1 MNPFIELYRDP
12 VGALIALGYM
22 LALLTLLVLT
32 LAACW
37 RNAVQ
42 IKVRW
47 DRQRPNQWEYL
58 PPADWLLRVAAIPAV
73 LAVDAWALSALI
85 WLVF

>member
-1 MNPFIELYRDP
+1 MNPFIELYQDP
-12 VGALIALGYM
+12 VGALIALGYA

-37 RNAVQ
+37 RNAFTV
-42 IKVRW
+42 KVRW
-47 DRQRPNQWEYL
+47 ERQRPNQWEYL
-58 PPADWLLRVAAIPAV
+58 PPAGWLLRLAAIPAV